1 MGLEEFRSIVKGT
14 RVFLY
19 NMVTAVNFFIFGG
32 FLTGY
37 WLIVASIAVAWWV
50 WVIAATA
57 VMIITPLLGMMIE
70 VAVAKPTA
78 VNVKKPSH
86 MEARWVASFILP
98 VIILVLLYLNIDA
111 LGLTSYCA
119 VLWYPFTGIS
129 MIIASILIERPKAR
143 LNPMLVK
150 AKPFLMSGI
159 VMLVTIPLP
168 IAATLYMDPESGWQM
183 ALGILAITFT
193 FSGLYTLTRSLKA
206 FEEQ

>member
-1 MGLEEFRSIVKGT
+1 MEEFRSIVEGT

-57 VMIITPLLGMMIE
+57 VMVITPLLGMMIE
-70 VAVAKPTA
+70 VAVAKPAA

-86 MEARWVASFILP
+86 MEARWVISFILP
-98 VIILVLLYLNIDA
+98 VIILILLYLNIDA
-111 LGLTSYCA
+111 LGLSSYCA

-129 MIIASILIERPKAR
+129 MIIASILIERPRAK
-143 LNPMLVK
+143 LNPGLVK
-150 AKPFLMSGI
+150 AKPFLISGTI
-159 VMLVTIPLP
+159 MLATVPLP
-168 IAATLYMDPESGWQM
+168 IAATLYIDLESGWQM
-183 ALGILAITFT
+183 ALGILAIAFT